1 MMQDGSAQEP
11 SQPAQAAKP
20 RRAWKAKEEAALAK
34 NVPAEVK
41 EAIDAKPRKQRQ
53 RKAADAEQDA
63 PTAEGR
69 SLCILTYMPCHDP
82 VHEML

>member
-20 RRAWKAKEEAALAK
+20 RRARKAKEETALAK
-34 NVPAEVK
+34 NVPAEVE
-41 EAIDAKPRKQRQ
+41 EAVDAKPRKQ
-53 RKAADAEQDA
+53 RKAADAEQNA
-63 PTAEGR
+63 PTAEGQ
-69 SLCILTYMPCHDP
+69 SLCILTYIPCHDP